1 MHALIIEDD
10 NRLAQ
15 SIQALLK
22 KHHFA
27 STIAET
33 GEKGIYSLETESYD
47 VIILDWML
55 PGLEGIEVCKSIR
68 KKDNSIPIIMLTAK
82 SQIEDKVE
90 GLINGADDYLTKPFA
105 SEELI
110 ARINALIRRKTGSSF
125 TSVVQILDL
134 VVNTSTHVV
143 VRNNTDILLA
153 PREYALL
160 EYLVINKNK
169 AVDRIDLLH
178 HVWGEDIDPFSNTV
192 DVHIRYLRK
201 KIDDP
206 FHKKL
211 IRTVKGKG
219 YMICGD

>member
-10 NRLAQ
+10 KRLAQ
-15 SIQALLK
+15 NIQKLLK
-22 KHHFA
+22 INHFT
-27 STIAET
+27 STVAET
-33 GEKGIYSLETESYD
+33 GEEGMYYLDTESYD

-55 PGLEGIEVCKSIR
+55 PDLEGIEVCKLIR
-68 KKDNSIPIIMLTAK
+68 KKDDSTPVIMLTAK

-90 GLINGADDYLTKPFA
+90 GLVTGADDYMIKPFA
-105 SEELI
+105 FEELI

-125 TSVVQILDL
+125 TSIIQIADL
-134 VVNTSTHVV
+134 SLNTQTHAVT
-143 VRNNTDILLA
+143 RNKTNILLA

-160 EYLVINKNK
+160 EYLVVHKNQ

-206 FHKKL
+206 YPKKL
-211 IRTVKGKG
+211 IRTVKSKG
-219 YMICGD
+219 YMICDD